1 MLTKLLK
8 LNVDGPPLPG
18 RFSPVIFG
26 AGTSVGRQNQK
37 KVRKN
42 RSLYGK
48 RALCVVAI
56 SRDVQHTHHHCQD
69 DLVHAAPL
77 RTPSPLV

>member
-1 MLTKLLK
+1 MKTKLLK
-8 LNVDGPPLPG
+8 LIANGPPLPG
-18 RFSPVIFG
+18 RFSPVVFG

-48 RALCVVAI
+48 RAL
-56 SRDVQHTHHHCQD
+56 
-69 DLVHAAPL
+69 
-77 RTPSPLV
+77 